1 MSLTS
6 AAVRVLGPDNAVD
19 IDKPSAHLEL
29 EASPTKPS
37 KRKKRASIEITE
49 DRPKSDGISY
59 TYSSSYLT
67 LF

>member
-49 DRPKSDGISY
+49 DRPKSYGIS
-59 TYSSSYLT
+59 
-67 LF
+67 